1 MPSLS
6 SSRSARFAAESTMR
20 GLDCRQT
27 TMFHFV
33 AVEDRVPAS
42 HPLRLV
48 RSVAVDVGAELVEKI
63 DALFPNGGRATL
75 PPEQVLRALLLWA
88 LYGVPSERR
97 LLEELDY
104 NLLFRWFIGLGLE
117 DPVWAHTTFRI
128 NKRRLLTSGLVTEFL
143 ARVLSRIRGRHLIG
157 NDHFNPNWSL
167 FEEWSGQQRVE
178 PADERSDLAEFQF

>member
-1 MPSLS
+1 
-6 SSRSARFAAESTMR
+6 MR

-48 RSVAVDVGAELVEKI
+48 RSVAVDIAHDLQPKVDL
-63 DALFPNGGRATL
+63 LFADSGRSSL
-75 PPEQVLRALLLWA
+75 PPEQVMRAMLLWG

-104 NLLFRWFIGLGLE
+104 NLLFRWFVGLGLE
-117 DPVWAHTTFRI
+117 DPVWAQTTFRI
-128 NKRRLLTSGLVTEFL
+128 NKRRLLASGLVGEFL
-143 ARVLSRIRGRHLIG
+143 ARVLPRIRGRHLIG
-157 NDHFNPNWSL
+157 NDHFNPDWSL
-167 FEEWSGQQRVE
+167 FEEWQGQQRLRA
-178 PADERSDLAEFQF
+178 PAREETVDSFE